1 MFKNNNFSPISV
13 RQIKNQVYEWKNAR
27 SEYVTQNNKKCLI
40 LFRKDNT
47 SLDFKIKKSISRYTY
62 NLKTD
67 REENAVFYR
76 NNLNLLIFHLKHT
89 LEIQSNPNSSC
100 KWSLDFAEDFDGM
113 KRRLLPAW
121 EPKYEPLIN
130 EEDANQDTITGGN
143 RQRRESG
150 SILSYEFIEHMETLE
165 SEPVGDLNENR
176 KILRLLKDNDSI
188 ATIWNCSL
196 IIGLEIKEGILI
208 HGSNY
213 LYFVSDYYFSLED
226 KKILKLSEVSQE
238 SRDMTVS
245 LINGPDV
252 KRVSTF

>member
-1 MFKNNNFSPISV
+1 MNLITEQYPFFFNNTQQVRFINIVTNILFKNNNFSPISV

-176 KILRLLKDNDSI
+176 KILRLLKDNDSLQLFGI
-188 ATIWNCSL
+188 A
-196 IIGLEIKEGILI
+196 
-208 HGSNY
+208 
-213 LYFVSDYYFSLED
+213 V
-226 KKILKLSEVSQE
+226 
-238 SRDMTVS
+238 
-245 LINGPDV
+245 
-252 KRVSTF
+252 